1 MDFIDYLTSV
11 RPRVEKELDAG
22 LPIPISQRHLQ
33 EVAQDSSAFAEKS
46 VEQDV
51 AAPAKPAAVEP
62 AAAAVS
68 AEPSACNSVV
78 ADLNT
83 YLYQPLRGFSATGGK
98 RVRPALVL
106 LATQAVHGD
115 VEAALPVACAI
126 EDFQSAALIH
136 DDIADKSEMRR
147 GEPCLYRSL
156 GTGLAINV
164 GDAALVHTIGR
175 ICHGNAYDETTR
187 LRLIDALISMQERT
201 LEGQALDL
209 GWTQENRWDITPDEY
224 LFMATSKTAYYSAA
238 YPLLCGA
245 IVGGGT
251 AEQRS
256 ALEAFGLKAGLAFQ
270 LQDDLLNLVGDAK
283 TQGKDFRSDITEGKR
298 TLLVVK
304 AIEVLLASAKDNAE
318 GNAESNAKD
327 SAGSNAKSSTPDA
340 ATAKASYKKLISL
353 LSSKTND
360 PILLEEAVEL
370 IVSTGAVDDVRAYA
384 QTLIAE
390 AKGYLEEAPFD
401 AEARDTLLS
410 MADFFVNRER

>member
-22 LPIPISQRHLQ
+22 LPIPVSKRHLQ
-33 EVAQDSSAFAEKS
+33 EAES
-46 VEQDV
+46 CTLVEQNV
-51 AAPAKPAAVEP
+51 AKS
-62 AAAAVS
+62 AAAVS
-68 AEPSACNSVV
+68 AEPAACNSVV

-175 ICHGNAYDETTR
+175 ICHGNAYGETTR
-187 LRLIDALISMQERT
+187 LCLIDALISMQERT

-304 AIEVLLASAKDNAE
+304 AIEALLANAK
-318 GNAESNAKD
+318 GNAESNTKESSAKD
-327 SAGSNAKSSTPDA
+327 NAGSNAKSSTPDA
-340 ATAKASYKKLISL
+340 AAAKASYKKLISL

-370 IVSTGAVDDVRAYA
+370 IVSTGAVDNVRAYA

-390 AKGYLEEAPFD
+390 AKGCLEEAPFD

>member
-22 LPIPISQRHLQ
+22 LPIPVSKRHLQ
-33 EVAQDSSAFAEKS
+33 EAES
-46 VEQDV
+46 CTLVEQNV
-51 AAPAKPAAVEP
+51 AKS
-62 AAAAVS
+62 AAAVP
-68 AEPSACNSVV
+68 AEPAACNSVV

-136 DDIADKSEMRR
+136 DDIADKSELRR
-147 GEPCLYRSL
+147 GEPCLYRRL

-175 ICHGNAYDETTR
+175 ICHSNTYDETTR

-304 AIEVLLASAKDNAE
+304 AIEALLANAK
-318 GNAESNAKD
+318 GNAESNTKESSAKD
-327 SAGSNAKSSTPDA
+327 NAGSNAKSSTPSVEA
-340 ATAKASYKKLISL
+340 AKASYKKLISL

>member
-22 LPIPISQRHLQ
+22 LPIPISQRHLK
-33 EVAQDSSAFAEKS
+33 EAE
-46 VEQDV
+46 
-51 AAPAKPAAVEP
+51 AT
-62 AAAAVS
+62 
-68 AEPSACNSVV
+68 ACNSIVS
-78 ADLNT
+78 DLNT

-136 DDIADKSEMRR
+136 DDIADKSELRR
-147 GEPCLYRSL
+147 GEPCLYRRL

-175 ICHGNAYDETTR
+175 ICHGNTYDETTR
-187 LRLIDALISMQERT
+187 LRLLDALISMQEHT

-304 AIEVLLASAKDNAE
+304 AIEVLLANAE
-318 GNAESNAKD
+318 GNAESNTKDSSAKD
-327 SAGSNAKSSTPDA
+327 NAGGNAKSSTPSVA
-340 ATAKASYKKLISL
+340 AAKASYKKLISL

-390 AKGYLEEAPFD
+390 AKGCLEEAPFD

>member
-33 EVAQDSSAFAEKS
+33 EAES
-46 VEQDV
+46 CTLVEQNV
-51 AAPAKPAAVEP
+51 AKSAAAKPAA
-62 AAAAVS
+62 
-68 AEPSACNSVV
+68 CNSVI

-106 LATQAVHGD
+106 LATQAVHGN

-136 DDIADKSEMRR
+136 DDIADKSELRR
-147 GEPCLYRSL
+147 GEPCLYRRL

-175 ICHGNAYDETTR
+175 ICHSNTYDEATR
-187 LRLIDALISMQERT
+187 LRLIDALISMQEHT

-270 LQDDLLNLVGDAK
+270 LQDDLLNLVGNAK

-304 AIEVLLASAKDNAE
+304 AIEVLLANAE
-318 GNAESNAKD
+318 GNAESNTKDSSAKD
-327 SAGSNAKSSTPDA
+327 NVGGNAKSSTPSVA
-340 ATAKASYKKLISL
+340 AAKASYKKLISL

-390 AKGYLEEAPFD
+390 AKGCLEEAPFD

>member
-22 LPIPISQRHLQ
+22 LPIPVSQRHLQ
-33 EVAQDSSAFAEKS
+33 EAES
-46 VEQDV
+46 CTLVEQNV
-51 AAPAKPAAVEP
+51 AKS
-62 AAAAVS
+62 AAAVP
-68 AEPSACNSVV
+68 AEPAACNSVV

-175 ICHGNAYDETTR
+175 ICHGNAYGETTR
-187 LRLIDALISMQERT
+187 LCLIDALISMQERT

-256 ALEAFGLKAGLAFQ
+256 ALKAFGLKAGLAFQ

-304 AIEVLLASAKDNAE
+304 AIEALLANAE
-318 GNAESNAKD
+318 GNAESNTKDSSAKD
-327 SAGSNAKSSTPDA
+327 TAGSNAKDSTPDA
-340 ATAKASYKKLISL
+340 AAAKASYKKLISL

>member
-11 RPRVEKELDAG
+11 RSRVEKELDAG
-22 LPIPISQRHLQ
+22 LPIPVSQRHLK
-33 EVAQDSSAFAEKS
+33 EAES
-46 VEQDV
+46 CTLVEQNV
-51 AAPAKPAAVEP
+51 AKS
-62 AAAAVS
+62 AAAVP
-68 AEPSACNSVV
+68 AEPAACNSVI
-78 ADLNT
+78 ADLDS

-106 LATQAVHGD
+106 LATQAVHGK

-136 DDIADKSEMRR
+136 DDIADKSELRR
-147 GEPCLYRSL
+147 GEPCLYRRL

-175 ICHGNAYDETTR
+175 ICHSNVYDKTTR

-245 IVGGGT
+245 IVGK
-251 AEQRS
+251 ASVRQCS

-270 LQDDLLNLVGDAK
+270 LQDDLLNLVGNAK

-304 AIEVLLASAKDNAE
+304 AIEVLLANAE
-318 GNAESNAKD
+318 GNAESNTKDSSAKD
-327 SAGSNAKSSTPDA
+327 NADSTAKDSTPDA
-340 ATAKASYKKLISL
+340 AAAKASYKKLISL

>member
-22 LPIPISQRHLQ
+22 LPIPISKRHLQ
-33 EVAQDSSAFAEKS
+33 EAES
-46 VEQDV
+46 CTLVEQNV
-51 AAPAKPAAVEP
+51 AKS
-62 AAAAVS
+62 AAAVP
-68 AEPSACNSVV
+68 AEPAACNSVV

-147 GEPCLYRSL
+147 GKPCLYRSL

-175 ICHGNAYDETTR
+175 ICHGNAYDEATR

-304 AIEVLLASAKDNAE
+304 AIEALLAN
-318 GNAESNAKD
+318 
-327 SAGSNAKSSTPDA
+327 AGSNAKSSTPDA
-340 ATAKASYKKLISL
+340 AAAKASYKKLISL

-360 PILLEEAVEL
+360 PILLEETVEL

-390 AKGYLEEAPFD
+390 AKGYLEEVPFD

>member
-22 LPIPISQRHLQ
+22 LPIPVSQRHLQ
-33 EVAQDSSAFAEKS
+33 EAESCTLIEQNVAKS
-46 VEQDV
+46 
-51 AAPAKPAAVEP
+51 
-62 AAAAVS
+62 AAAVP
-68 AEPSACNSVV
+68 AEPAACNSVV

-106 LATQAVHGD
+106 LATQAVHGV

-256 ALEAFGLKAGLAFQ
+256 ALKAFGLKAGLAFQ

-304 AIEVLLASAKDNAE
+304 AIEVLLA
-318 GNAESNAKD
+318 NAESNAKD
-327 SAGSNAKSSTPDA
+327 SAEGNAGCNAKDSAGSSNAKDSTPDA

-384 QTLIAE
+384 QMLIAE

>member
-22 LPIPISQRHLQ
+22 LPIPVSQRHLK
-33 EVAQDSSAFAEKS
+33 EAES
-46 VEQDV
+46 CTLVEQNV
-51 AAPAKPAAVEP
+51 AKS
-62 AAAAVS
+62 AAAVP
-68 AEPSACNSVV
+68 AEPAACNSVI

-106 LATQAVHGD
+106 LATQAVHGNI
-115 VEAALPVACAI
+115 EAALPVACAI

-136 DDIADKSEMRR
+136 DDIADKSELRR
-147 GEPCLYRSL
+147 GEPCLYRRL

-187 LRLIDALISMQERT
+187 LRLIDALISMQEHT

-270 LQDDLLNLVGDAK
+270 LQDDLLNLVGNAK

-304 AIEVLLASAKDNAE
+304 AIEVLLANAKDN
-318 GNAESNAKD
+318 
-327 SAGSNAKSSTPDA
+327 TPDA
-340 ATAKASYKKLISL
+340 AAAKASYKKLISL

>member
-22 LPIPISQRHLQ
+22 LPVPVSQRHPQ
-33 EVAQDSSAFAEKS
+33 EAES
-46 VEQDV
+46 CTLVEQNV
-51 AAPAKPAAVEP
+51 AKS
-62 AAAAVS
+62 AAAVP
-68 AEPSACNSVV
+68 AEPAACNSVV

-83 YLYQPLRGFSATGGK
+83 YLYQPLRGFYATGGK

-304 AIEVLLASAKDNAE
+304 AIEALLANAE
-318 GNAESNAKD
+318 GNAKSSAEGNAGCNVKAT
-327 SAGSNAKSSTPDA
+327 AGSNAKSSTPDA
-340 ATAKASYKKLISL
+340 AAAKTSYKKLISL

-370 IVSTGAVDDVRAYA
+370 IVSTGAVDDVRTYA

>member
-22 LPIPISQRHLQ
+22 LPIPVSQRYLH
-33 EVAQDSSAFAEKS
+33 EAES
-46 VEQDV
+46 CTLVEQNV
-51 AAPAKPAAVEP
+51 AKS
-62 AAAAVS
+62 AAAVS
-68 AEPSACNSVV
+68 AEPAACNSVV

-106 LATQAVHGD
+106 LATQAVHGN

-136 DDIADKSEMRR
+136 DDIADKSELRR
-147 GEPCLYRSL
+147 GELCLYRRL

-175 ICHGNAYDETTR
+175 ICHSNTYDEATR
-187 LRLIDALISMQERT
+187 LRLIDALISMQEHT

-304 AIEVLLASAKDNAE
+304 AIEALLANAK
-318 GNAESNAKD
+318 GNAESNTKESSAKD
-327 SAGSNAKSSTPDA
+327 NAGSNAKSSTPDA
-340 ATAKASYKKLISL
+340 AAAKASYKKLISL

-401 AEARDTLLS
+401 TEARDTLLS

>member
-11 RPRVEKELDAG
+11 RSRVEKELDAG
-22 LPIPISQRHLQ
+22 LPIPVSKRHLQ
-33 EVAQDSSAFAEKS
+33 EAES
-46 VEQDV
+46 CTLVEQNV
-51 AAPAKPAAVEP
+51 AKS
-62 AAAAVS
+62 AAAVS
-68 AEPSACNSVV
+68 AEPAACNSVV

-106 LATQAVHGD
+106 LATQAVHGN

-136 DDIADKSEMRR
+136 DDIADKSELRR
-147 GEPCLYRSL
+147 GEPCLYRRL

-304 AIEVLLASAKDNAE
+304 AIEALLANAK
-318 GNAESNAKD
+318 GNAESNTKESSAKD
-327 SAGSNAKSSTPDA
+327 NAGSNAKSSTPDA
-340 ATAKASYKKLISL
+340 AAAKASYKKLISL

-370 IVSTGAVDDVRAYA
+370 IVSTGAVDNVRAYA

>member
-22 LPIPISQRHLQ
+22 LPIPVSNRHLQ
-33 EVAQDSSAFAEKS
+33 EAAQDSCAFAEQN
-46 VEQDV
+46 VEQNV
-51 AAPAKPAAVEP
+51 AKS
-62 AAAAVS
+62 AAAVP
-68 AEPSACNSVV
+68 AEPAACNSVV

-136 DDIADKSEMRR
+136 DDIADKSELRR
-147 GEPCLYRSL
+147 GEPCLYRRL

-175 ICHGNAYDETTR
+175 ICHSNTYDETTR
-187 LRLIDALISMQERT
+187 LRLIDALISMQEHT

-245 IVGGGT
+245 IVGEGT

-304 AIEVLLASAKDNAE
+304 AIEVLLA
-318 GNAESNAKD
+318 NAESNAKD
-327 SAGSNAKSSTPDA
+327 STPDA
-340 ATAKASYKKLISL
+340 AAAKASYKKLISL

-370 IVSTGAVDDVRAYA
+370 IVSTGAVDNVRAYA

-401 AEARDTLLS
+401 AETRDTLLS

>member
-22 LPIPISQRHLQ
+22 LPIPVSQRHLK
-33 EVAQDSSAFAEKS
+33 EAES
-46 VEQDV
+46 CTLVEQNV
-51 AAPAKPAAVEP
+51 AKS
-62 AAAAVS
+62 AAAVP
-68 AEPSACNSVV
+68 AEPAACNSVI

-106 LATQAVHGD
+106 LATQAVHGNI
-115 VEAALPVACAI
+115 EAALPVACAI

-136 DDIADKSEMRR
+136 DDIADKSELRR
-147 GEPCLYRSL
+147 GEPCLYRRL

-187 LRLIDALISMQERT
+187 LRLIDALISMQEHT

-304 AIEVLLASAKDNAE
+304 AIEVLLANAE
-318 GNAESNAKD
+318 GNAEDNTKSSAKD
-327 SAGSNAKSSTPDA
+327 TASSNTKSSTSDA
-340 ATAKASYKKLISL
+340 AVAKASYKKLISL

>member
-22 LPIPISQRHLQ
+22 LPIPVSQRHLK
-33 EVAQDSSAFAEKS
+33 E
-46 VEQDV
+46 
-51 AAPAKPAAVEP
+51 
-62 AAAAVS
+62 
-68 AEPSACNSVV
+68 AEPTACNSVV

-106 LATQAVHGD
+106 LATQAVHGN

-136 DDIADKSEMRR
+136 DDIADKSELRR
-147 GEPCLYRSL
+147 GEPCLYRRL

-175 ICHGNAYDETTR
+175 ICHSNTYDETTR
-187 LRLIDALISMQERT
+187 LRLIDALISMQEHT

-304 AIEVLLASAKDNAE
+304 AIEVLLANAE
-318 GNAESNAKD
+318 GNAEDNTKSSAKD
-327 SAGSNAKSSTPDA
+327 TASSNTKSSTSDA
-340 ATAKASYKKLISL
+340 AVAKASYKKLISL

>member
-22 LPIPISQRHLQ
+22 LPIPVSQRHLQ
-33 EVAQDSSAFAEKS
+33 E
-46 VEQDV
+46 
-51 AAPAKPAAVEP
+51 
-62 AAAAVS
+62 
-68 AEPSACNSVV
+68 AEPTACNSVV

-175 ICHGNAYDETTR
+175 ICHGNAYDEATR

-270 LQDDLLNLVGDAK
+270 LQDDLLNLVGNVK

-304 AIEVLLASAKDNAE
+304 AIEVLLANAE
-318 GNAESNAKD
+318 GNAESNTKDSSAKD
-327 SAGSNAKSSTPDA
+327 NAGGNAKSSTPSVA
-340 ATAKASYKKLISL
+340 AAKASYKKLISL

-370 IVSTGAVDDVRAYA
+370 IVSTGAVDNVRAYA

>member
-22 LPIPISQRHLQ
+22 LPISVSQRHLK
-33 EVAQDSSAFAEKS
+33 EAES
-46 VEQDV
+46 CTLVEQNV
-51 AAPAKPAAVEP
+51 AKS
-62 AAAAVS
+62 AAAVP
-68 AEPSACNSVV
+68 AEPAACNSVI

-106 LATQAVHGD
+106 LATQAVHGNI
-115 VEAALPVACAI
+115 EAALPVACAI

-136 DDIADKSEMRR
+136 DDIADKSELRR
-147 GEPCLYRSL
+147 GEPCLYRRL

-187 LRLIDALISMQERT
+187 LRLIDALISMQEHT

-353 LSSKTND
+353 LSSKTKD

>member
-22 LPIPISQRHLQ
+22 LPIPVSQRHLQ
-33 EVAQDSSAFAEKS
+33 EAES
-46 VEQDV
+46 CTLVEQNV
-51 AAPAKPAAVEP
+51 AKS
-62 AAAAVS
+62 AAAVP
-68 AEPSACNSVV
+68 AEPAACNSVI

-304 AIEVLLASAKDNAE
+304 AIEVLLANAE

-327 SAGSNAKSSTPDA
+327 SAEGNAGCNVKATAGSNAKSSTSDA
-340 ATAKASYKKLISL
+340 AAAKTSYKKLISL

-370 IVSTGAVDDVRAYA
+370 IVSSGAVGDVRTYA

>member
-1 MDFIDYLTSV
+1 MDFIDYLTSI

-22 LPIPISQRHLQ
+22 LPIPISQRNLQ
-33 EVAQDSSAFAEKS
+33 EAES
-46 VEQDV
+46 CTLVEQNV
-51 AAPAKPAAVEP
+51 AKS
-62 AAAAVS
+62 AAAVP
-68 AEPSACNSVV
+68 AEPAACNSVI

-136 DDIADKSEMRR
+136 DDIADKSELRR
-147 GEPCLYRSL
+147 GEPCLYRRL

-187 LRLIDALISMQERT
+187 LRLIDALISMQEHT

-270 LQDDLLNLVGDAK
+270 LQDDLLNLVGNAK

-304 AIEVLLASAKDNAE
+304 AIEVLLA
-318 GNAESNAKD
+318 NAESNAKD
-327 SAGSNAKSSTPDA
+327 STPDA
-340 ATAKASYKKLISL
+340 AAAKASYKKLISL

-384 QTLIAE
+384 QMLIAE

-401 AEARDTLLS
+401 TEACDTLLS

>member
-22 LPIPISQRHLQ
+22 LPIPVSQRHLK
-33 EVAQDSSAFAEKS
+33 EAES
-46 VEQDV
+46 CTLVEQNV
-51 AAPAKPAAVEP
+51 AKS
-62 AAAAVS
+62 AAAVP
-68 AEPSACNSVV
+68 AEPAACNSVI
-78 ADLNT
+78 ADLDS

-106 LATQAVHGD
+106 LATQAVHGNI
-115 VEAALPVACAI
+115 EAALPVACAI

-136 DDIADKSEMRR
+136 DDIADKSELRR
-147 GEPCLYRSL
+147 GEPCLYRRL

-187 LRLIDALISMQERT
+187 LRLIDALISMQEHT

-270 LQDDLLNLVGDAK
+270 LQDDLLNLVGNAK

-304 AIEVLLASAKDNAE
+304 AIEVLLANAE
-318 GNAESNAKD
+318 GNAESNTKDSSAKD
-327 SAGSNAKSSTPDA
+327 NADSTAKSSTPSVA
-340 ATAKASYKKLISL
+340 AAKASYKKLISL

-390 AKGYLEEAPFD
+390 AKGCLEEAPFD

>member
-1 MDFIDYLTSV
+1 MNFIDYLTSI

-33 EVAQDSSAFAEKS
+33 EA
-46 VEQDV
+46 
-51 AAPAKPAAVEP
+51 EP
-62 AAAAVS
+62 A
-68 AEPSACNSVV
+68 ACNSVI

-83 YLYQPLRGFSATGGK
+83 YLYQPLREFSATGGK

-106 LATQAVHGD
+106 LATQAVHGNI
-115 VEAALPVACAI
+115 EAALPVACAI

-136 DDIADKSEMRR
+136 DDIADKSELRR
-147 GEPCLYRSL
+147 GEPCLYRRL

-164 GDAALVHTIGR
+164 GDAALVHTIRR
-175 ICHGNAYDETTR
+175 ICHSNAYDKTTR
-187 LRLIDALISMQERT
+187 LRLIDALISMQEHT

-270 LQDDLLNLVGDAK
+270 LQDDLLNLVGNAK

-304 AIEVLLASAKDNAE
+304 AIEVLLANAE
-318 GNAESNAKD
+318 GNAEDNTKSSAKD
-327 SAGSNAKSSTPDA
+327 TASSNTKSSTSDA
-340 ATAKASYKKLISL
+340 AVAKASYKKLISL

-390 AKGYLEEAPFD
+390 AKGCLEEAPFD

>member
-11 RPRVEKELDAG
+11 RSRVEKELDAG
-22 LPIPISQRHLQ
+22 LPIPVSQRHLK
-33 EVAQDSSAFAEKS
+33 EAES
-46 VEQDV
+46 CTLVEQNV
-51 AAPAKPAAVEP
+51 AKS
-62 AAAAVS
+62 AAAVP
-68 AEPSACNSVV
+68 AEPAACNSVV

-136 DDIADKSEMRR
+136 DDIADKSELRR
-147 GEPCLYRSL
+147 GELCLYRRL

-175 ICHGNAYDETTR
+175 ICHGNTYDETTR
-187 LRLIDALISMQERT
+187 LRLIDALISMQEHT

-304 AIEVLLASAKDNAE
+304 AIEALLANAE
-318 GNAESNAKD
+318 GNAKDSSAKD
-327 SAGSNAKSSTPDA
+327 KAGSNAKNSTPDA
-340 ATAKASYKKLISL
+340 AAAKASYKKLISL

-370 IVSTGAVDDVRAYA
+370 IVSTGAVDDVRSYA

-390 AKGYLEEAPFD
+390 AKGCLEEALFD

>member
-11 RPRVEKELDAG
+11 RSRVEKELDAG
-22 LPIPISQRHLQ
+22 LPIPVSQRHLK
-33 EVAQDSSAFAEKS
+33 EAES
-46 VEQDV
+46 CTLVEQNV
-51 AAPAKPAAVEP
+51 AKS
-62 AAAAVS
+62 AAAVP
-68 AEPSACNSVV
+68 AEPAACNSVI
-78 ADLNT
+78 ADLDS

-106 LATQAVHGD
+106 LATQAVHGN

-136 DDIADKSEMRR
+136 DDIADKSELRR
-147 GEPCLYRSL
+147 GEPCLYRRL

-175 ICHGNAYDETTR
+175 ICHSNVYDKTTR
-187 LRLIDALISMQERT
+187 LRLIDALISMQEHT

-245 IVGGGT
+245 IVGK
-251 AEQRS
+251 ASVRQCL

-304 AIEVLLASAKDNAE
+304 AIEALLASAKD
-318 GNAESNAKD
+318 
-327 SAGSNAKSSTPDA
+327 STPDA
-340 ATAKASYKKLISL
+340 AAAKTSYKKLISL

-370 IVSTGAVDDVRAYA
+370 IVSTGAVDNVRAYA

-390 AKGYLEEAPFD
+390 AKGCLEEASFD

>member
-22 LPIPISQRHLQ
+22 LPIPVSKRHLQ
-33 EVAQDSSAFAEKS
+33 EAES
-46 VEQDV
+46 CTLVEQNV
-51 AAPAKPAAVEP
+51 AKSAAAVPAKPAVTVPAEP
-62 AAAAVS
+62 A
-68 AEPSACNSVV
+68 ACNSVV

-106 LATQAVHGD
+106 LATQAVHGN

-136 DDIADKSEMRR
+136 DDIADKSELRR
-147 GEPCLYRSL
+147 GEPCLYRRL
-156 GTGLAINV
+156 GTGLAVNV

-175 ICHGNAYDETTR
+175 ICHSNAYDEATR

-304 AIEVLLASAKDNAE
+304 AIEVLLANAKDSAE
-318 GNAESNAKD
+318 GNAESNTKDSAKD
-327 SAGSNAKSSTPDA
+327 NAGSNAKDSTPDA
-340 ATAKASYKKLISL
+340 AAAKASYKKLISL

-360 PILLEEAVEL
+360 PILLEEAVGL
-370 IVSTGAVDDVRAYA
+370 IVSTGAVDDVRTYA

-390 AKGYLEEAPFD
+390 AKRYLEEAPFD

>member
-22 LPIPISQRHLQ
+22 LPIPVSQRHLQ
-33 EVAQDSSAFAEKS
+33 EAES
-46 VEQDV
+46 CTLVEQNV
-51 AAPAKPAAVEP
+51 AKS
-62 AAAAVS
+62 AAAVP
-68 AEPSACNSVV
+68 AEPAACNSVV

-136 DDIADKSEMRR
+136 DDIADKSELRR
-147 GEPCLYRSL
+147 GEPCLYRRL

-187 LRLIDALISMQERT
+187 LRLIDALISMQEHT

-224 LFMATSKTAYYSAA
+224 IFMATSKTAYYSAA

-304 AIEVLLASAKDNAE
+304 AIEVLLA
-318 GNAESNAKD
+318 NAESNAKD
-327 SAGSNAKSSTPDA
+327 SAEGNAGCNAKDSAGSSNAKSSTPDA
-340 ATAKASYKKLISL
+340 AAAKTSYKKLISL

-370 IVSTGAVDDVRAYA
+370 IVSTGAVDNVRAYA

-390 AKGYLEEAPFD
+390 AKGCLEEAPFD

>member
-22 LPIPISQRHLQ
+22 LPISVSQRHLK
-33 EVAQDSSAFAEKS
+33 EAES
-46 VEQDV
+46 CTLVEQNV
-51 AAPAKPAAVEP
+51 AKS
-62 AAAAVS
+62 AAAVP
-68 AEPSACNSVV
+68 AEPTACNSII

-106 LATQAVHGD
+106 LATQAVHGN

-136 DDIADKSEMRR
+136 DDIADKSELRR
-147 GEPCLYRSL
+147 GEPCLYRRL

-175 ICHGNAYDETTR
+175 ICHSNTYDEATR
-187 LRLIDALISMQERT
+187 LRLIDALISMQEHT

-270 LQDDLLNLVGDAK
+270 LQDDLLNLVGNAK

-304 AIEVLLASAKDNAE
+304 AIEVLLANAE
-318 GNAESNAKD
+318 GNAESNTKDSSAKD
-327 SAGSNAKSSTPDA
+327 NVGGNAKSSTPSVA
-340 ATAKASYKKLISL
+340 AAKASYKKLISL

-390 AKGYLEEAPFD
+390 AKGCLEEAPFD
-401 AEARDTLLS
+401 AEARDTLLP

>member
-1 MDFIDYLTSV
+1 VDFIDYLTSV

-22 LPIPISQRHLQ
+22 LPVPVSQRHPQ
-33 EVAQDSSAFAEKS
+33 EAES
-46 VEQDV
+46 CTLVEQNV
-51 AAPAKPAAVEP
+51 AKS
-62 AAAAVS
+62 AAAVP
-68 AEPSACNSVV
+68 AEPAACNSVV

-83 YLYQPLRGFSATGGK
+83 YLYQPLRGFYATGGK

-270 LQDDLLNLVGDAK
+270 LQDDLLNLVGDGK

-304 AIEVLLASAKDNAE
+304 AIEALLANAE
-318 GNAESNAKD
+318 GNAKSSAEGNAGCNVKAT
-327 SAGSNAKSSTPDA
+327 AGSNAKSSTPDA
-340 ATAKASYKKLISL
+340 AAAKTSYKKLISL

-370 IVSTGAVDDVRAYA
+370 IVSTGAVDDVRTYA